1 PKPGDVSR
9 THAEIVSGLWQPQP
23 QHSFLEVKVFKAGL
37 YLGGRQ
43 HVDGDIP
50 VHLTLAQAGAECE
63 ERTEEARKRS
73 QTETKSIFWVA
84 ALDDRIDRETQE
96 LFRSKEIL

>member
-1 PKPGDVSR
+1 VTS
-9 THAEIVSGLWQPQP
+9 
-23 QHSFLEVKVFKAGL
+23 
-37 YLGGRQ
+37 
-43 HVDGDIP
+43 P

-84 ALDDRIDRETQE
+84 ALDDSIDRETRT
-96 LFRSKEIL
+96 LFRSKRS